1 MENNNENQRLI
12 KEEQM
17 QGIIEVV
24 LEGLETILVE
34 KIRSRE
40 KNKEVEKLV
49 EEMKKAEVKVLTE

>member
-1 MENNNENQRLI
+1 
-12 KEEQM
+12 M